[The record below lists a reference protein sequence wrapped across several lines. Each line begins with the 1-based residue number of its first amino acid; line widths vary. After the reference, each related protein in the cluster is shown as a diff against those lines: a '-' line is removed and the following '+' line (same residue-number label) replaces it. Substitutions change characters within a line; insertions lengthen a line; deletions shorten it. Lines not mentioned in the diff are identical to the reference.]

1 LWAKPTVINNAETLA
16 SLPFIQTNGASAL
29 REIGTESDPGTKIVS
44 LSGIINRAGVAEV
57 EMGTTLRAI
66 IDQIGGGPTKGRA
79 ISMLGVGGPSSG
91 ILPVSMLDTPIKGG
105 MLHEAGVMLG
115 AGGVIVLDDQ
125 TSLLDVMRNLA
136 AYNADESCGKCTPC
150 REGTPRMVELV
161 DKIAAGDGKPQ
172 DIEEMEYLA
181 TVVNSASLCGLG
193 QAAGNPIL
201 SALHFFGDELA
212 SLTTAP

>member
-1 LWAKPTVINNAETLA
+1 
-16 SLPFIQTNGASAL
+16 
-29 REIGTESDPGTKIVS
+29 
-44 LSGIINRAGVAEV
+44 
-57 EMGTTLRAI
+57 
-66 IDQIGGGPTKGRA
+66 
-79 ISMLGVGGPSSG
+79 
-91 ILPVSMLDTPIKGG
+91 
-105 MLHEAGVMLG
+105 MLG

>member
-1 LWAKPTVINNAETLA
+1 
-16 SLPFIQTNGASAL
+16 
-29 REIGTESDPGTKIVS
+29 
-44 LSGIINRAGVAEV
+44 
-57 EMGTTLRAI
+57 
-66 IDQIGGGPTKGRA
+66 
-79 ISMLGVGGPSSG
+79 MLGVGGPSSG